1 MSTEARTFQLF
12 EAAEIIRNED
22 SSWTVYL
29 GMDCYTGTY
38 FSCALWLY
46 THSIGG

>member
-1 MSTEARTFQLF
+1 MSTEARTIQLF
-12 EAAEIIRNED
+12 EFAEIIQND
-22 SSWTVYL
+22 DNTWSVCL
-29 GMDCYTGTY
+29 GLESHTGTY